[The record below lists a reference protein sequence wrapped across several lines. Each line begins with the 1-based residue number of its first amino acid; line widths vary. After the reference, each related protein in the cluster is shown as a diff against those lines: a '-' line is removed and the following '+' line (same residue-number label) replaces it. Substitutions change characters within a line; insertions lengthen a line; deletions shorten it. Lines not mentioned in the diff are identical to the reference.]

1 MCTSNLRP
9 FPFGGSGLLSS
20 ARDYDRFL
28 LMLAGEGAIDTTR
41 IMSRETARLAM
52 SNLLPAGVDMSE
64 ALVSSEGFGALGSV
78 ALSKQ
83 PDGKGPGTF
92 GWSGGAGTTGFVDPS
107 QGIRVAGYG
116 QFIPATAISF
126 REDIPKAAYGVS

>member
-1 MCTSNLRP
+1 
-9 FPFGGSGLLSS
+9 
-20 ARDYDRFL
+20 
-28 LMLAGEGAIDTTR
+28 
-41 IMSRETARLAM
+41 
-52 SNLLPAGVDMSE
+52 MSE

-78 ALSKQ
+78 ALRAQ

-116 QFIPATAISF
+116 QFIPAVAIPF
-126 REDIPKAAYGVS
+126 REDIPKAIYGIA